1 MKPGAE
7 LVLDGWDSVAYAPL
21 VFRRT
26 DAKRAGRGSFAAV
39 WNGGREGRGQRQ
51 GQRQIR
57 GSFASLQDD
66 GVKRATATARARARA
81 RARATATARAK
92 AKAKANTGIPPFALG

>member
-7 LVLDGWDSVAYAPL
+7 PVLDGWDSVAYAPL

-26 DAKRAGRGSFAAV
+26 DAKRAGRGFSCCGLEC
-39 WNGGREGRGQRQ
+39 WQGRQGQRQ
-51 GQRQIR
+51 GQIQ

-66 GVKRATATARARARA
+66 GVKRATAEGEATAK
-81 RARATATARAK
+81 ARATAEADSR
-92 AKAKANTGIPPFALG
+92 GE